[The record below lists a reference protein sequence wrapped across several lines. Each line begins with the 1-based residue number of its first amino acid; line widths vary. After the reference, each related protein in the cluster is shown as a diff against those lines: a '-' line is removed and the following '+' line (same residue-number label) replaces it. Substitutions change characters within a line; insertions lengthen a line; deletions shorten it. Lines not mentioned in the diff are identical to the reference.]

1 MPLSHCLRNV
11 RSAIT
16 LKYLY
21 KISIPF
27 NFLDVWPVVVQ
38 PVPVLAGG
46 GQADDGEG
54 LPDVGGAGGVSGGG
68 AGGGGQLQGAA
79 GRVAGREPSGPGHR
93 HLHHHQQGVCIY
105 IYRYLHRPE
114 VTSAIILGQ
123 HLTILAS
130 SILLV

>member
-38 PVPVLAGG
+38 PVPVFAGG

-54 LPDVGGAGGVSGGG
+54 LPDVGGAGGVAGGG

-79 GRVAGREPSGPGHR
+79 GGVAGREPGGPGHR
-93 HLHHHQQGVCIY
+93 HLHHHQHRGL
-105 IYRYLHRPE
+105 YLY
-114 VTSAIILGQ
+114 L
-123 HLTILAS
+123 
-130 SILLV
+130 